1 MTDSELDQL
10 FLKQKEA
17 SRLLR
22 VAKLSDRQSKLR
34 KLRKW
39 VMDHRL
45 DFHEGISADLGKSP
59 EEVDLTEIYPVIT
72 EAKHAVSRLPNWAA
86 PKRVH
91 GGLVFLGTRSFIQYE
106 PLGTALIIS
115 PWNYPI
121 LLSLGPLVS
130 AVAAGNTVILKP
142 SEFTPATNSV
152 IRKMIEELFQEYE
165 VCLVEGASDIA
176 QELLTKPF
184 DHIFFT
190 GSPEIGKIVM
200 TAAAKHLTSVTLEL
214 GGKSPTIVDGKANI
228 KEAAHRIAWGK
239 WVNAGQTCVAPD
251 YVFVHGSKAKEFKK
265 VLEEEAQKQYE
276 NRKSYTSIIN
286 DRHFDRVSS
295 LYDNALEQ
303 GANLVF
309 GGDFDKA
316 QKSIGPTVLDNISQ
330 KMDIMNQE
338 IFGPLLPILTYKN
351 IEEVIE
357 YINARPK
364 PLALYYY
371 GRNKKD
377 RKLINQQTSSGSL
390 VFNDS
395 VLQFGHP
402 HLPMGGVNN
411 SGIGKAHGHAGFLA
425 FSHAKSVMKQK
436 HGITILSFV
445 YPPYTGF
452 KKTIIKWML
461 KLF

>member
-1 MTDSELDQL
+1 MTDSELDHL
-10 FLKQKEA
+10 FLKQKDS
-17 SRLLR
+17 SRQLR
-22 VAKLSDRQSKLR
+22 IRKLSDRQGKLR
-34 KLRKW
+34 NLRKW
-39 VMDHRL
+39 VIDQRL
-45 DFHEGISADLGKSP
+45 DFHEGIAADLGKSP

-72 EAKHAVSRLPNWAA
+72 EAKHAISRLPSWAA

-91 GGLVFLGTRSFIQYE
+91 GGLVFLGTRSYVQYE
-106 PLGTALIIS
+106 PLGTTLIIS

-121 LLSLGPLVS
+121 LLSLGPLIS
-130 AVAAGNTVILKP
+130 AIAAGNTVILKP
-142 SEFTPATNSV
+142 SEFTPATNKI
-152 IRKMIEELFQEYE
+152 IRKMIEELFKEDE
-165 VCLVEGASDIA
+165 VCIVEGASDVA
-176 QELLTKPF
+176 QELLTKSF

-190 GSPEIGKIVM
+190 GSPEVGKIVM

-214 GGKSPTIVDGKANI
+214 GGKSPTIVDGKVDI
-228 KEAAHRIAWGK
+228 KEAARRIAWGK

-251 YVFVHGSKAKEFKK
+251 YVFVHTSKAAAFKK
-265 VLEEEAQKQYE
+265 TLEEEAKKQYE
-276 NRKSYTSIIN
+276 NRKSYTCIIN
-286 DRHFDRVSS
+286 ERHFDRVTS

-309 GGDFDKA
+309 GGDFDKDRM
-316 QKSIGPTVLDNISQ
+316 SIGPTVLDNVSQ
-330 KMDIMNQE
+330 KMEIMNQE
-338 IFGPLLPILTYKN
+338 IFGPLLPILIYEN
-351 IEEVIE
+351 IDEVIS

-371 GRNKKD
+371 GRNIKD
-377 RKLINQQTSSGSL
+377 RNLIKQQTSSGAL
-390 VFNDS
+390 VFNDN

-436 HGITILSFV
+436 HGLTILSFV